1 MITRWWL
8 LAAPDL
14 PRLGGGGVEGGDGD
28 GRVRLQRRQGPRGA
42 AQAEVQGRS
51 VERLHPSVC
60 RWEGAGGSR
69 GASCLVSWQIYKTGY
84 CSSPPDILDT
94 PWLNCLIR
102 IHHSEI
108 WNAHQEAKFQFS
120 LKLQHII
127 KKILFKKKFKTY
139 KNMKYVRI

>member
-28 GRVRLQRRQGPRGA
+28 GQVRLQRRQGPRGA

-60 RWEGAGGSR
+60 RWEGAGGA
-69 GASCLVSWQIYKTGY
+69 GGFL
-84 CSSPPDILDT
+84 
-94 PWLNCLIR
+94 
-102 IHHSEI
+102 
-108 WNAHQEAKFQFS
+108 FS
-120 LKLQHII
+120 QLTDLQDR
-127 KKILFKKKFKTY
+127 ILFLSARYTWHSMAK
-139 KNMKYVRI
+139 